1 MRGVMAVRKSN
12 PASPLPSSSPSP
24 SSFSSGS
31 SKRDAVF
38 WKILNA
44 ALELDSRRGHLKWTM
59 SDLSRKSEITRS
71 LIYYHFGRSKMAIL
85 DEAVRMIGQEIIG
98 IGPERMALWRNGEW
112 AAAIRAA
119 RAITSQSSCLVT
131 FYLVHRERPT
141 DIGNSL
147 RGMEKAY
154 LKKLETIFPGLPPAG
169 IRALFALFFG
179 AIFGPLVD
187 EAAIEF
193 AANTVKSLMGTL
205 NEGSR

>member
-1 MRGVMAVRKSN
+1 MVVRKSN
-12 PASPLPSSSPSP
+12 PASPSPLSLP
-24 SSFSSGS
+24 SSGS

-38 WKILNA
+38 WKVLNS

-59 SDLSRKSEITRS
+59 SDLSRKSGITRS

-98 IGPERMALWRNGEW
+98 IGPERMALWRAGEW
-112 AAAIRAA
+112 ATAVRAA
-119 RAITSQSSCLVT
+119 RAITSQSSFLVT

-147 RGMEKAY
+147 REMEKAY

-179 AIFGPLVD
+179 ATFGPLID
-187 EAAIEF
+187 DAAIEF
-193 AANTVKSLMGTL
+193 AANAVKSLTGTR
-205 NEGSR
+205 NV